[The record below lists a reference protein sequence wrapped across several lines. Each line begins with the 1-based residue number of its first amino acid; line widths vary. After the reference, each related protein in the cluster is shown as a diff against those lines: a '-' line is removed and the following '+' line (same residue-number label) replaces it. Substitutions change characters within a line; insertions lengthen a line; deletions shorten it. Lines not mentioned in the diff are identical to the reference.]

1 MTRQRIQQPI
11 AIIKATVLM
20 AAVVLL
26 SLFMVSF
33 TMHKKIA
40 DDFLKQLGI
49 SKTDAN
55 DKITNSLLGGYL
67 DAYGVKNIRNI
78 ALGNRT
84 ALTNNL
90 LVYTKQY
97 ANSAAFI
104 KEYNALREQKKPVMY
119 VVETPEEFKQGII
132 TNAKKSMADVEQ
144 SLKKADASMK
154 PVFEKVLESIRKQ
167 LQDAED
173 PNNKSIA
180 GYRKGYPSLVKNR
193 DDTYAKAIAEW
204 EVKYP
209 AQHLQFIKY
218 RLLRFMEETKD
229 INFDAELYEKK
240 GIRYFTDK
248 TYESKSMY
256 WKMAFRA
263 GKEVV
268 EPSRTFVREWIQS
281 IQ

>member
-84 ALTNNL
+84 ALANNL